1 MKHISFIPSYFML
14 LFTISIITGI
24 LILININ
31 LYSANA
37 TNSSQS
43 NQQDQQIITNIIKN
57 INNNNNN
64 ISAANNNTSNYTN
77 FSPISNIKA
86 KKVTVG
92 DIDIAYKIFG
102 KGEPILLISE
112 SGNVMDVW
120 PSYLLQKLSSTPQ
133 VIIFDNRW
141 VGNTTSG
148 IKPFSI
154 EQFANDTAG
163 LMDVLKIQKAD
174 ILGFSMASFV
184 GQQLTHTSRKG

>member
-1 MKHISFIPSYFML
+1 ML
-14 LFTISIITGI
+14 FKISIITDI
-24 LILININ
+24 LILINTN
-31 LYSANA
+31 LYSANE

-92 DIDIAYKIFG
+92 DIDIAYKTFG
-102 KGEPILLISE
+102 KGEPILFISGG
-112 SGNVMDVW
+112 GNVMDVW
-120 PSYLLQKLSSTPQ
+120 PSYLLQKLSSTYQ
-133 VIIFDNRW
+133 IIIFDKRG

-148 IKPFSI
+148 IKSFSI
-154 EQFANDTAG
+154 E
-163 LMDVLKIQKAD
+163 
-174 ILGFSMASFV
+174 
-184 GQQLTHTSRKG
+184 